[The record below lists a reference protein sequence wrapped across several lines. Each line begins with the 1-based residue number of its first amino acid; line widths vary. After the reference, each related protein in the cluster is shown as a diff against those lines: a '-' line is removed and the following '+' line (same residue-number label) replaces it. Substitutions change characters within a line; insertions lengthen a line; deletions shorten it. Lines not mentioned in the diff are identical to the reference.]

1 MTQCQPVKDVRH
13 PPWKHT
19 RPPAL
24 DGIPPS
30 VLHLPARGGHLL
42 LLDHLAT
49 QFPGIDRETWAKRLS
64 NGLVLAPNGQPLAV
78 EAPTPAGQWIWYYRT
93 PENEQPIPFAEK
105 VLFQDA
111 WLVVADKP
119 HFLPVTPAGRY
130 ARETLLARLQ
140 RRLHLPH
147 LAPLHRIDRETA
159 G

>member
-1 MTQCQPVKDVRH
+1 MTQGQPAKDVRH

-42 LLDHLAT
+42 LLDHLTT

-93 PENEQPIPFAEK
+93 PENE
-105 VLFQDA
+105 
-111 WLVVADKP
+111 
-119 HFLPVTPAGRY
+119 
-130 ARETLLARLQ
+130 
-140 RRLHLPH
+140 
-147 LAPLHRIDRETA
+147 
-159 G
+159 